1 MTGRLDRRVIL
12 ACALACAA
20 LWGCESDPA
29 RTELVVIVDSDVP
42 ELDHVE
48 IHVDVQGQSVVRE
61 TVDLRASP
69 LPITFGV
76 ISTSGRDRLVRVE
89 AIGLDGGSPR
99 VHAVRRTRFVPGESR
114 VLVVVL
120 EAACADRAPCDG
132 NLTCRAGECTD
143 DFVDPSELPRYD
155 GELPDSGITRVDGS
169 VLDAGPPDAG
179 CMDDAGVVGRPEG
192 CVLDRW
198 PARPVCRGDT
208 GDDGVV
214 RYVALLDPLMD
225 QGSDAWRMLGHDL
238 DGLCTDPLMNDTAEC
253 RTTTGPVLD
262 GLGGIDNATSRVLA
276 GTRILWP
283 TWLAEAQAFA
293 RERMREGDVVPV
305 MRIRGW
311 SGEPDDARVEVWV
324 AGSVDVL
331 HEDTPAP
338 DGGVLEDDP
347 SRPDPAWDGTDRAY
361 VADGYFSVGDIGM
374 PLIGDDDAYVAGGTL
389 VARIPDRAP
398 FDVAARSTGGVARM
412 VLTDARFVGA
422 IAADGTRF
430 DRAMVIG
437 RWGRNDLLGY
447 LEDVGICPSDP
458 DFAPLRVSIEQ
469 ALDLRSDP
477 SSTGPDLACDAIS
490 IALPFEATVPVQFG
504 GLVRGE
510 FSPTGCP

>member
-1 MTGRLDRRVIL
+1 MGIL
-12 ACALACAA
+12 ARVVVCALACAA
-20 LWGCESDPA
+20 LGGCESEPS
-29 RTELVVIVDSDVP
+29 RTELVVIVDSDMSA
-42 ELDHVE
+42 LDHVE
-48 IHVDVQGQSVVRE
+48 IDVDVAGQSVVRE
-61 TVDLRASP
+61 TVELGASP
-69 LPITFGV
+69 LPITFGLV
-76 ISTSGRDRLVRVE
+76 SSSGRDRIVRVE
-89 AIGLDGGSPR
+89 VTGLDGGSPR
-99 VHAVRRTRFVPGESR
+99 VHAVRRTRFVSGESR
-114 VLVVVL
+114 ILSIVL
-120 EAACADRAPCDG
+120 EEACADRVPCEG
-132 NLTCRAGECTD
+132 NLTCRAGQCAD
-143 DFVDPSELPRYD
+143 DFVDPDELPRYT
-155 GELPDSGITRVDGS
+155 GALPDAGITRD
-169 VLDAGPPDAG
+169 DAGPPDAG
-179 CMDDAGVVGRPEG
+179 PSDAGCVDDPGNVGRPDG

-214 RYVALLDPLMD
+214 RYVALLDPLLD
-225 QGSDAWRMLGHDL
+225 QGPDAWRTLGHDL
-238 DGLCTDPLMNDTAEC
+238 DGLCTDPLMTDTVEC

-283 TWLAEAQAFA
+283 TWLADAQAFA
-293 RERMREGDVVPV
+293 RERMRQGEVVPI

-331 HEDTPAP
+331 HADTPAP
-338 DGGVLEDDP
+338 DGGVLEEDP

-361 VADGYFSVGDIGM
+361 VADGYFSVSDIGM

-398 FDVAARSTGGVARM
+398 FDVAARSAGGVARM

-422 IAADGTRF
+422 LAADGTRF
-430 DRAMVIG
+430 DHAMVVG

-447 LEDVGICPSDP
+447 LEDVGICSSDP
-458 DFAPLRVSIEQ
+458 DFAPLRVAIEQ

-477 SSTGPDLACDAIS
+477 SSTGPDLACDATS
-490 IALPFEATVPVQFG
+490 IALPFDTTVPVHFG

-510 FSPTGCP
+510 FAPTGCP